1 MEAILNDLK
10 EKFDYIVIDLPPVN
24 IVSDAL
30 SISSLI
36 SGMIVVIR
44 EDYTEKQELE
54 HCFRQLKLSNVKV
67 LGCVMNETNSGSGS
81 YGKYKKYKY
90 YKYYRYYTSTSGDN
104 QGD

>member
-1 MEAILNDLK
+1 
-10 EKFDYIVIDLPPVN
+10 
-24 IVSDAL
+24 
-30 SISSLI
+30 
-36 SGMIVVIR
+36 MIVVIR
-44 EDYTEKQELE
+44 EEYTEKKELE
-54 HCFRQLKLSNVKV
+54 RCFRQLKLSNVNI